1 MQTGEDKDVSFDLLA
16 ETNITK
22 NVVCNYHMT
31 SITLICHHQ
40 TMTCVVDTTVSVTKI
55 YKF

>member
-16 ETNITK
+16 ETDITK

>member
-1 MQTGEDKDVSFDLLA
+1 MHTGEDEDGVCDLLA
-16 ETNITK
+16 ETNLTK

>member
-1 MQTGEDKDVSFDLLA
+1 MQKGEDEDGVCDLLA
-16 ETNITK
+16 ETSITK

-40 TMTCVVDTTVSVTKI
+40 TMNFVVDTTVSVTKI